1 MAVLQL
7 FSVSCCRCAKTYG
20 NYLSYARV
28 GCLICRQPDAVFKE
42 DVLKRARVAIQKQ
55 LLFMPRPKMW
65 IRLSVLQR
73 MVPLMIESPLLRT
86 TIAWILTSYAFMLRR
101 VFIAFAALGRLPSSF
116 SDRVPSE
123 CLPIVTSVG
132 ECDYGPAQQHQAEL
146 HVLDDRIVLCLKTRK
161 NRPLGARLVCA
172 PHVCIMHGPA
182 LVAAPAGWRGSAG
195 AGSVHS
201 HALSTC
207 WVTSTSK
214 HL

>member
-1 MAVLQL
+1 MPRAGPCVPKWKPCWAAAQNRVRAWNQASGLGADFQARCCAYQNLSRHHWAVCWLGARLSSPSLRVLVAVLQF

-55 LLFMPRPKMW
+55 LLFVPRPKMW

-101 VFIAFAALGRLPSSF
+101 VFIAFAALGRLP
-116 SDRVPSE
+116 
-123 CLPIVTSVG
+123 
-132 ECDYGPAQQHQAEL
+132 
-146 HVLDDRIVLCLKTRK
+146 
-161 NRPLGARLVCA
+161 
-172 PHVCIMHGPA
+172 
-182 LVAAPAGWRGSAG
+182 
-195 AGSVHS
+195 
-201 HALSTC
+201 
-207 WVTSTSK
+207 
-214 HL
+214 

>member
-1 MAVLQL
+1 MDQ
-7 FSVSCCRCAKTYG
+7 AKRSATYG
-20 NYLSYARV
+20 AADDRKPSVANHHSVDSYILRVHAKARLY
-28 GCLICRQPDAVFKE
+28 CICCPGQT
-42 DVLKRARVAIQKQ
+42 
-55 LLFMPRPKMW
+55 
-65 IRLSVLQR
+65 SVK
-73 MVPLMIESPLLRT
+73 
-86 TIAWILTSYAFMLRR
+86 
-101 VFIAFAALGRLPSSF
+101 F

-172 PHVCIMHGPA
+172 PYVCTMHGPA
-182 LVAAPAGWRGSAG
+182 LFAAPAGWRGSAG

-207 WVTSTSK
+207 WETSTSK